1 VGDLERNVEM
11 SEDKTLGVLDRILS
25 YVDSPF
31 KLIALLIMFVFGFC
45 AWFVYANHDL
55 LVGAYKESQKLPS
68 INEARVE
75 DAAAVLIKYGGAQT
89 VSIFKVN
96 PLFGTRVLYRAYTK
110 DGRDKRLEGVDV
122 GLFTTNQA
130 NNADVVRLMAGETPC
145 SDYAKPQSEVGLWY
159 VEAGVTYGCRI
170 SVPPDHTRFI
180 GQITVGFKDRP
191 ESIEDVQSML
201 GIASSML
208 TKKSY

>member
-1 VGDLERNVEM
+1 M
-11 SEDKTLGVLDRILS
+11 SEQQDKALGVLDRVLT

-45 AWFVYANHDL
+45 AWFVYSNQEL
-55 LVGAYKESQKLPS
+55 LVGAYKESQKLPT
-68 INEARVE
+68 INESRVE
-75 DAAAVLIKYGGAQT
+75 DAAAILFKYGGAQT
-89 VSIFKVN
+89 VAIFKVN

-110 DGRDKRLEGVDV
+110 EGRDKRMEGIDV
-122 GLFTTNQA
+122 GLFTQNPN

-145 SDYAKPQSEVGLWY
+145 GDYHKPQSEVGLWY

-170 SVPPDHTRFI
+170 SVPPDNTRFI
-180 GQITVGFKDRP
+180 GQITVGYKDKP
-191 ESIEDVQSML
+191 ESIEDAQSML
-201 GIASSML
+201 LIASSML

>member
-1 VGDLERNVEM
+1 M
-11 SEDKTLGVLDRILS
+11 SEQQDKALGVLDRVLA

-31 KLIALLIMFVFGFC
+31 KLVALLIMFVFGFC

-89 VSIFKVN
+89 VAIFKVN

-130 NNADVVRLMAGETPC
+130 NNADVVKLMAGETPC
-145 SDYAKPQSEVGLWY
+145 GDYHKPQSEIGLWY
-159 VEAGVTYGCRI
+159 VEVGVTYGCRI
-170 SVPPDHTRFI
+170 SVPPDATRFI

-191 ESIEDVQSML
+191 ESIEDVQSMMS
-201 GIASSML
+201 IASSML

>member
-1 VGDLERNVEM
+1 M
-11 SEDKTLGVLDRILS
+11 SENQDKALGVLDRVLS

-31 KLIALLIMFVFGFC
+31 KLIALLVMFLFGFG
-45 AWFVYANHDL
+45 AWFVYTNQEL

-68 INEARVE
+68 INEARAD
-75 DAAAVLIKYGGAQT
+75 DAAAILFKYGGAQT

-110 DGRDKRLEGVDV
+110 EGRDKRMEGIDV
-122 GLFTTNQA
+122 GLFTQNPN
-130 NNADVVRLMAGETPC
+130 NNADVVKLMAGETPC
-145 SDYAKPQSEVGLWY
+145 SEYSKPQSEIGLWY
-159 VEAGVTYGCRI
+159 VESGVTFGCRT
-170 SVPPDHTRFI
+170 SVPPDNTRFI

-191 ESIEDVQSML
+191 ESLEDVQALM
-201 GIASSML
+201 GIASTML

>member
-1 VGDLERNVEM
+1 VSAKQDRA
-11 SEDKTLGVLDRILS
+11 LGVLDRVLS

-31 KLIALLIMFVFGFC
+31 KLVALIVMFLFGFS
-45 AWFVYANHDL
+45 AWFFYSNQEL

-68 INEARVE
+68 INEARVD
-75 DAAAVLIKYGGAQT
+75 DAAAVLLKYGGAQT
-89 VSIFKVN
+89 VTIFKVN

-110 DGRDKRLEGVDV
+110 EGRDKRMEGIDV
-122 GLFTTNQA
+122 GLFTQNPN
-130 NNADVVRLMAGETPC
+130 NNADVVKLMAGETPC
-145 SDYAKPQSEVGLWY
+145 GDYHKPQSEIGLWY
-159 VEAGVTYGCRI
+159 VEVGVTFGCRI
-170 SVPPDHTRFI
+170 SVPPDATRFI

-191 ESIEDVQSML
+191 ESLEDVQALL

>member
-1 VGDLERNVEM
+1 VSAKQDRA
-11 SEDKTLGVLDRILS
+11 LGVLDRVLS

-31 KLIALLIMFVFGFC
+31 KLVALIVMFLFGFS
-45 AWFVYANHDL
+45 AWFFYSNQEL

-68 INEARVE
+68 INEARVD
-75 DAAAVLIKYGGAQT
+75 DAAAVLLKYGGAQT
-89 VSIFKVN
+89 VTIFKVN

-110 DGRDKRLEGVDV
+110 EGRDKRMEGIDV
-122 GLFTTNQA
+122 GLFTQNTN

-145 SDYAKPQSEVGLWY
+145 GDYHKPQSEVGLWY

-170 SVPPDHTRFI
+170 SVPPDATRFI

-191 ESIEDVQSML
+191 ESLEDVQALL

>member
-1 VGDLERNVEM
+1 M
-11 SEDKTLGVLDRILS
+11 SKTEDKALGVLDRVLA

-31 KLIALLIMFVFGFC
+31 KLIALLIMFIFGFC
-45 AWFVYANHDL
+45 AWFVYANQEL
-55 LVGAYKESQKLPS
+55 LVGAYKESQKLPT
-68 INEARVE
+68 INESRVE

-89 VSIFKVN
+89 VAIFKVN
-96 PLFGTRVLYRAYTK
+96 PLFGTRVLYRAFTK
-110 DGRDKRLEGVDV
+110 DGRDKRLEGIDV
-122 GLFTTNQA
+122 GLFTQNPN

-145 SDYAKPQSEVGLWY
+145 SEYAKPQSEIGLWY

-180 GQITVGFKDRP
+180 GQITIGFKDRP
-191 ESIEDVQSML
+191 ESIEDIQSLMV
-201 GIASSML
+201 IASSML